1 MIKKSIYIC
10 CLGLLLICSSCFE
23 IIEEVSLNDDGSG
36 HVNLTLNLSRSK
48 TKINSLRLL
57 DSINDYKIP
66 TEAEFK
72 KEFEEMV
79 SQVRATPGI
88 IKVDYEMNFDEYIFS
103 IACDFADVD
112 ALNTVITKFNR
123 DKQVSKGLA
132 QKHFSFDKERKT
144 FRRNYPYDFEKE
156 FNKVK
161 LEDREVIENASMTTI
176 YRFKTPIKSSK
187 NKQAKIST
195 SRQAI
200 MLKVSAKD
208 LINRQKSIKNQII
221 LQ

>member
-10 CLGLLLICSSCFE
+10 CLGLLIICSSCFE

-57 DSINDYKIP
+57 DSINDYKVP
-66 TEAEFK
+66 TETEFK

-79 SQVRATPGI
+79 RQVKATAGI
-88 IKVDYEMNFDEYIFS
+88 VAVSYDMNFDDYIFTLS
-103 IACDFADVD
+103 CDFSDID
-112 ALNTVITKFNR
+112 ALNKVITKFNP
-123 DKQVSKGLA
+123 DKAASNGVA
-132 QKHFSFDKERKT
+132 QKHFSFDRSNKVFKRD
-144 FRRNYPYDFEKE
+144 YPYDVAKE

-161 LEDREVIENASMTTI
+161 MEDREVLENASMTTI
-176 YRFKTPIKSSK
+176 YRFLSPIKSAK
-187 NKQAKIST
+187 NAQAKISG
-195 SRQAI
+195 SRKAI

-208 LINRQKSIKNQII
+208 LISQQKSIKNQII